1 MLLILGLIL
10 PLLTLSRP
18 PAWARPSY
26 TALPAGFYEER
37 IAGGLKLPT
46 SFAVAP
52 DGRIFITEKAGR
64 VRVVA
69 NGVLQDAPFIDLSN
83 EVNTAADRGLMGVAV
98 HPRFP
103 ALPYV
108 YLAYTY
114 DPPEAGGYPESGAR
128 VARLLRVEADRAN
141 LNLHKA
147 GSGVV
152 ILGTNSTFANI
163 GNPEL
168 GDTEPFSCF
177 DDSGSFV
184 RDCLP
189 TEGTAHTLDFMKFGR
204 DGSLYVAMGDGIV
217 NSKGNWRAQDVNS
230 LAGKI
235 LRIDPLTGN
244 GYASNPF
251 FEDDVTSNRSK
262 VYALGLRNPFRFT
275 LHPATGDL
283 FIGEV
288 GNNAWEEINRG
299 RVGAN
304 FGWPCYEGQEQ
315 AASFP
320 ICDPLFSGANKVT
333 HSVYAYPHKANPP
346 RGSAIGGDFYTGMGY
361 PVPYRGAYFFT
372 DFNGGII
379 QTMTFSRD
387 GAASVSDF
395 ASAAPGPIQIS
406 MGPDGNLWMLYIAT
420 GELIRLRYSGAAQP
434 ATTPTP
440 GGAASGS
447 AVSGGVTGATGQI
460 LFETWQGVSGVSLAD
475 LTNSANY
482 PDKPS
487 KSEMITSL
495 DAPRLETADS
505 GHRIRGYIHPQ
516 VSGQYRF
523 WIASDDA
530 GQLSLSSDDKPA
542 NARPIASVPGWTP
555 YQVWDKYPEQ
565 ESALI
570 QLQKGRRYYIEV
582 LHKQGDLKENL
593 SIAWQAPNGTR
604 EVIGG
609 QYLSPWSR

>member
-1 MLLILGLIL
+1 YFHNWTGNRITCRDWFQLCLKEGL
-10 PLLTLSRP
+10 TVYRDQEFTKAMRS
-18 PAWARPSY
+18 PAVARPSY

-46 SFAVAP
+46 SLAVAS

-69 NGVLQDAPFIDLSN
+69 GGVLQDAPFIDLSN
-83 EVNTAADRGLMGVAV
+83 EVNAASDRGLMGVAV

-114 DPPEAGGYPESGAR
+114 DPPETDGYPESGSR
-128 VARLLRVEADRAN
+128 VARLLRVEADRTN

-177 DDSGSFV
+177 DDGGGFV

-204 DGSLYVAMGDGIV
+204 DGSLYVSMGDGIV

-251 FEDDVTSNRSK
+251 FDGDVTSNRSK
-262 VYALGLRNPFRFT
+262 VYSLGLRNPFRFT
-275 LHPATGDL
+275 LHPATGNL

-299 RVGAN
+299 RAGTN

-320 ICDPLFSGANKVT
+320 ICDPLFSGASKVT

-346 RGSAIGGDFYTGMGY
+346 RGSAIGGDFYTGMSY
-361 PVPYRGAYFFT
+361 PAPYRGAYFFT

-379 QTMTFSRD
+379 HTMTFSRD
-387 GAASVSDF
+387 GTATVSDF

-440 GGAASGS
+440 GGATSGS
-447 AVSGGVTGATGQI
+447 AGSGAVTGATGQL

-487 KSEMITSL
+487 KSEMITNL
-495 DAPRLETADS
+495 DAPRLDTADS

-516 VSGQYRF
+516 ISGQYRF

-530 GQLSLSSDDKPA
+530 G
-542 NARPIASVPGWTP
+542 
-555 YQVWDKYPEQ
+555 
-565 ESALI
+565 
-570 QLQKGRRYYIEV
+570 
-582 LHKQGDLKENL
+582 
-593 SIAWQAPNGTR
+593 
-604 EVIGG
+604 
-609 QYLSPWSR
+609 